1 MCLHFRRL
9 GETCKHVKAMNYELK
24 LFKSLKN
31 KFTYTLFFYSINLV
45 DILRDFIKINIGFCE

>member
-1 MCLHFRRL
+1 
-9 GETCKHVKAMNYELK
+9 MNYELK